1 MLGESLVRLLPISG
15 GTSGLCFI
23 GELSGQQRFFKTYTA
38 VASKEILEKELTFLK
53 AGIGDRS
60 DASLLKVGSGEQA
73 QTWLHMKV
81 LAPCPALT
89 PMQVQELVVSN
100 ETALSSIG
108 EICLVPQD
116 ESLSLL
122 LLEAK
127 QALAVLEGNR
137 LLSPDVRRQ
146 AQKCLARLESQHK
159 AWPLQVCH
167 GDLSPVNI
175 LSDHLGPLVV
185 DWEDA
190 FWGVAGYDYLYWLT
204 FFDNRK
210 WLTPEVLGHTK
221 LGHLNEIALMVAI
234 LLLKSMLS
242 VRSGSYTRNS
252 ISFDQ
257 RLLEVMNLERNKLE
271 LPTHPAN

>member
-15 GTSGLCFI
+15 GTSGFCFI
-23 GELSGQQRFFKTYTA
+23 GELSGRRRFFKTYTP
-38 VASKEILEKELTFLK
+38 VASKQILEKEVTFLK
-53 AGIGDRS
+53 AVTGDRS
-60 DASLLKVGSGEQA
+60 DASLLTVGSGEQA
-73 QTWLHMKV
+73 HTWLHMKV
-81 LAPCPALT
+81 LAPYPALT

-100 ETALSSIG
+100 EIALRSIG
-108 EICLVPQD
+108 EIGLVPQD

-127 QALAVLEGNR
+127 QALAVLEVNS

-146 AQKCLARLESQHK
+146 AQMCLARLESQHK
-159 AWPLQVCH
+159 AWPLQLCH

-175 LSDHLGPLVV
+175 LGDHLGPLVV
-185 DWEDA
+185 DWEDT
-190 FWGVAGYDYLYWLT
+190 FWSVAGYDYLYWLT
-204 FFDNRK
+204 FFENRK
-210 WLTPEVLGHTK
+210 WLLPEVLGHTK

-271 LPTHPAN
+271 LPTYPAN